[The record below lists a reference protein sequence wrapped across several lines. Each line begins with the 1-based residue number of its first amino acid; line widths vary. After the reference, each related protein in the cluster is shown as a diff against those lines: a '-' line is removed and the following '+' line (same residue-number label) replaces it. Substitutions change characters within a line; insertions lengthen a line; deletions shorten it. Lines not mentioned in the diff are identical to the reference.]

1 MADARINPS
10 ILTWARER
18 SGIDVPVLADKLGT
32 PVARVA
38 SWEAGERKPTF
49 RQAKRIA
56 EITHIPFG
64 YLYLS
69 APPDEP
75 LPLADFR
82 TVADA
87 PLEPLG
93 PDFRDVLNDVLRKQ
107 AWYREYRKLQRHDS
121 LAFLGRFRLGD
132 SVVGIAADIKR
143 VLAITSTDI
152 AQSANWEGY
161 LRLLIERME
170 EAGVLVMRSGIV
182 GSNTHRPLSVDEF
195 RGFAI
200 ADDDAPVIFLN
211 SKDAKAAQIFTLIHE
226 AAHLWIGASG
236 VSNERLGGTQTRDS
250 EVERTCNAVAAEF
263 LVPADAFRRRWK
275 ADAEFT
281 VQVRAIAREFKVSGV
296 VVARRA
302 AELGLVSRQEFERF
316 YLAERDRWAAM
327 ASKRAGGG
335 DAFKAL
341 AVRNSRRLTKAV
353 LETALEGRMLL
364 RDAGQLLGVNP
375 AILKKL
381 AGSVYGEG

>member
-18 SGIDVPVLADKLGT
+18 LGIDARTLADKLGT

-38 SWEAGERKPTF
+38 SWETGDGKPTF
-49 RQAKRIA
+49 KQAKRIA
-56 EITHIPFG
+56 KITHIPFG

-69 APPDEP
+69 AAPDEP

-82 TVADA
+82 TVGDA
-87 PLEPLG
+87 PFKPLS

-107 AWYREYRKLQRHDS
+107 AWYREYRKLQRQTP
-121 LAFLGRFRLGD
+121 LAFIGRFDHRAPVAEI
-132 SVVGIAADIKR
+132 SADIRR
-143 VLAITSTDI
+143 VLAITPADI
-152 AQSANWEGY
+152 ARSSNWEAY
-161 LRLLIERME
+161 LRLLVGRIED
-170 EAGVLVMRSGIV
+170 AGVLVMRSGIV

-211 SKDAKAAQIFTLIHE
+211 SKDAKAAQIFTLMHE

-236 VSNERLGGTQTRDS
+236 VSNEKLGGEENRQGD
-250 EVERTCNAVAAEF
+250 VERTCNAVAAEF
-263 LVPADAFRRRWK
+263 LVPAEALRDRWN
-275 ADAEFT
+275 ARLDYTA
-281 VQVRAIAREFKVSGV
+281 QVRDIARQFKVSGI

-302 AELGLVSRQEFERF
+302 TELKLVSWKEFEGF
-316 YLAERDRWAAM
+316 YRTECQRWAAM
-327 ASKRAGGG
+327 ATKQSSGGNSYRAS
-335 DAFKAL
+335 AI
-341 AVRNSRRLTKAV
+341 RNSKRLTKAV

-375 AILKKL
+375 ASLGKV
-381 AGSVYGEG
+381 AGSLYGEG